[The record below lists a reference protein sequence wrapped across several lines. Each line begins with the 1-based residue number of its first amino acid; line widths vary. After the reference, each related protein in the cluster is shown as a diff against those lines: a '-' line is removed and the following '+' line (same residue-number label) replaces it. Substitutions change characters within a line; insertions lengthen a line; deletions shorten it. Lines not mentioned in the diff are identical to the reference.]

1 MTSADLRN
9 TRVVDIVKEL
19 ADDYPDSTLRD
30 DALYE
35 LARTYLHRHT
45 PSSDEDR
52 ALACAAIATAALV
65 GVARFSG
72 VAEAAGAH
80 KFLSLIGST
89 AALPL
94 LAAAIAWPDCK
105 AAKTGRGASLA
116 ILVGSALG
124 IAIVAGAGFDLW
136 GQIVPAA
143 SALVILGGTIR
154 DHAWRPMAGAI
165 LLAATFGVVT
175 AKLNIAG
182 LAPIEILHYGMAAAV
197 LLLCL

>member
-1 MTSADLRN
+1 MIIGYAVSDF
-9 TRVVDIVKEL
+9 VL
-19 ADDYPDSTLRD
+19 A
-30 DALYE
+30 
-35 LARTYLHRHT
+35 LACIFIAVRTAKMR
-45 PSSDEDR
+45 PGI
-52 ALACAAIATAALV
+52 ALACAAIAAAALV

-116 ILVGSALG
+116 ILVGGALG

-143 SALVILGGTIR
+143 SALVILGGTLR
-154 DHAWRPMAGAI
+154 NRALRPIAGAI
-165 LLAATFGVVT
+165 VLVTTFGVVA
-175 AKLNIAG
+175 AKLTIAG
-182 LAPIEILHYGMAAAV
+182 LAPLEILHYGMTAAL